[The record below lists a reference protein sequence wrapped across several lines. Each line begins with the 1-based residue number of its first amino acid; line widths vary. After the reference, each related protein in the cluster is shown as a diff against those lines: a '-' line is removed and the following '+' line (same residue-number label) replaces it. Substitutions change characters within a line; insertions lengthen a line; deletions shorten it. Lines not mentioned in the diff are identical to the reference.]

1 MAEKKYVYS
10 FGGGN
15 SEGSGSMKELLGGKG
30 ANLAEMA
37 SLGLPVPPG
46 VKKID
51 LALKLGTPRF
61 LEVVEELVK
70 YMEIEKIH
78 VAAEMQSKNE
88 ACWQEMHRLFG
99 GKEWIVTDHEHFK
112 QATRTAK
119 AVIRTGET
127 TPFANVILHSGVIF

>member
-1 MAEKKYVYS
+1 MQKI
-10 FGGGN
+10 GILN
-15 SEGSGSMKELLGGKG
+15 SEIAKV
-30 ANLAEMA
+30 LADMGHTDTIVIGDC
-37 SLGLPVPPG
+37 GLPVPDG
-46 VKKID
+46 IKKID

-61 LEVVEELVK
+61 LEVVEELAK

-88 ACWQEMHRLFG
+88 ECWQQMHKLFD

-112 QATRTAK
+112 QATKTAK

>member
-1 MAEKKYVYS
+1 MQKI
-10 FGGGN
+10 GILN
-15 SEGSGSMKELLGGKG
+15 SEIAKV
-30 ANLAEMA
+30 LADMGHTDTIVIGDC
-37 SLGLPVPPG
+37 GLPVPDG

-61 LEVVEELVK
+61 LEVVEELAK

-78 VAAEMQSKNE
+78 VAAEMQSHNE
-88 ACWQEMHRLFG
+88 SCWQEMHRLFG
-99 GKEWIVTDHEHFK
+99 DKEWIVTDHEHFK
-112 QATRTAK
+112 QATKTAK